1 MFTAHA
7 TEWAAS
13 PVFRLKLLL
22 IACAAL
28 NAALFH
34 RGVFSSVAAWNQNT
48 RAPATARCAAVV
60 SLLLWLGV
68 LSCGRLLAY
77 F

>member
-22 IACAAL
+22 IAAAAL

-34 RGVFSSVAAWNQNT
+34 RGTFKSVVMWN
-48 RAPATARCAAVV
+48 RDIKAPVSARCAAVA
-60 SLLLWLGV
+60 SLILWLGV